1 MSLSWRAVDASP
13 LVFGE
18 SSAVRSWRF
27 DGNHTVIDYP
37 WTGRYEMI
45 LALRIH
51 MIMGEQYVRKDT
63 QELTLGF
70 KIKTIPDSLQSSSAE
85 YTRP

>member
-1 MSLSWRAVDASP
+1 
-13 LVFGE
+13 
-18 SSAVRSWRF
+18 
-27 DGNHTVIDYP
+27 
-37 WTGRYEMI
+37 MI